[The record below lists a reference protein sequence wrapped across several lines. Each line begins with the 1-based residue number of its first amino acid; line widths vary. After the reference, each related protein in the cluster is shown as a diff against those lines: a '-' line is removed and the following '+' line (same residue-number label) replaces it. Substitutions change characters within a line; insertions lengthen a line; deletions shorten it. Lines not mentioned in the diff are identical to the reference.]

1 MQFATI
7 IEIASWVIPLLI
19 GTSNTLF
26 KGKTKWIVVIVA
38 YFILKKWAVKAAEEI
53 AQSDLQS
60 GNGTLT
66 AAALATKYK
75 QALNPSGYGF
85 LIEMDG
91 TSEELVYSTAGYR
104 PQKFE
109 DVWAKYKLQ
118 YGRNLTDD
126 LQKELSAE
134 EYAKF
139 LQLLNK

>member
-38 YFILKKWAVKAAEEI
+38 YFILKKWAQKAAEDK
-53 AQSDLQS
+53 AQRDLQS
-60 GNGTLT
+60 GNGTQT
-66 AAALATKYK
+66 PAALATLYK

-91 TSEELVYSTAGYR
+91 TSEELVYSTAAYR
-104 PQKFE
+104 PQNFSQ
-109 DVWAKYKLQ
+109 VWENYKLQ
-118 YGRNLTDD
+118 YSRNLTDD

-139 LQLLNK
+139 LQILNK

>member
-7 IEIASWVIPLLI
+7 IEIASWIIPLLI

-38 YFILKKWAVKAAEEI
+38 YFILKKWAQKAAEDK
-53 AQSDLQS
+53 AQRDLQS
-60 GNGTLT
+60 GAGTQT
-66 AAALATKYK
+66 AAGLATLYK
-75 QALNPSGYGF
+75 QALNPSGYAF

-91 TSEELVYSTAGYR
+91 TSEELVYTTAKYR
-104 PQKFE
+104 PQSFSA
-109 DVWAKYKLQ
+109 VWENYKLQ
-118 YGRNLTDD
+118 YSRNLTDD
-126 LQKELSAE
+126 LQKELSSE